1 MKWRSVLMLSAIL
14 IAGISIGVGLRVL
27 RLEKISTTL
36 QSVIP
41 APDARAGRAIYP
53 YSLIPGGVRNSFE
66 LSESIAHDPVL
77 AEHYRDIRP
86 AAMFPLRLVT
96 DTEGYVS
103 YRVGSHIYWTHHLVR
118 IRKGELVLTDGYRM
132 VRGRCGNQIVP
143 AYLRPKGVPTTLDP
157 MEPPPVVFESGYPP
171 VMNVPPAQALLAE
184 KDAPPFPITPA
195 TPGGST
201 PPFWPPVAPASCM
214 VLLRIHSNRHASPC
228 SSRSAHRR
236 RRRGHTGSA
245 HCSAS
250 NTSNRSA
257 RTRNAADGGN
267 RIGLASLRQETALA
281 AKLFNLDLRPSA

>member
-14 IAGISIGVGLRVL
+14 IAGISIGIGLRVL

-36 QSVIP
+36 QSVVP

-66 LSESIAHDPVL
+66 LSQSIAHDPVL

-118 IRKGELVLTDGYRM
+118 IRKGELVLTDGSRM

-184 KDAPPFPITPA
+184 KNAPPLPITPA

-201 PPFWPPVAPASCM
+201 PPAFWPPVAPPVAWCCSGSTQTGTPPPVPPVPPTGGGGGDTPVPPSVPPVTPVTAVPEPGTLLM
-214 VLLRIHSNRHASPC
+214 VATGLGLLLF
-228 SSRSAHRR
+228 
-236 RRRGHTGSA
+236 GK
-245 HCSAS
+245 
-250 NTSNRSA
+250 
-257 RTRNAADGGN
+257 
-267 RIGLASLRQETALA
+267 
-281 AKLFNLDLRPSA
+281 KLL

>member
-27 RLEKISTTL
+27 RLEKISINL
-36 QSVIP
+36 QSVVP

-118 IRKGELVLTDGYRM
+118 IRKGELVLTDGFRM

-143 AYLRPKGVPTTLDP
+143 AYLRPKGIPTTLDP

-195 TPGGST
+195 TPAGST
-201 PPFWPPVAPASCM
+201 PPFWPPVAPPVAWCCSGSTQTGTPPPVPPVPPTGGGGGDTPVPPTVPPITPVTAVPEPGTLLM
-214 VLLRIHSNRHASPC
+214 VATGLGLLLF
-228 SSRSAHRR
+228 
-236 RRRGHTGSA
+236 GK
-245 HCSAS
+245 
-250 NTSNRSA
+250 
-257 RTRNAADGGN
+257 
-267 RIGLASLRQETALA
+267 
-281 AKLFNLDLRPSA
+281 KLL

>member
-1 MKWRSVLMLSAIL
+1 MKWRSVLVFSAIL

-36 QSVIP
+36 QSVAP
-41 APDARAGRAIYP
+41 APDARASRAIYP

-132 VRGRCGNQIVP
+132 IRGRCGNQIVP
-143 AYLRPKGVPTTLDP
+143 AYLRPKGTPTTLDP

-171 VMNVPPAQALLAE
+171 VLNVPPAQAQLAE
-184 KDAPPFPITPA
+184 KEAPPFPITPT
-195 TPGGST
+195 TPGGGT
-201 PPFWPPVAPASCM
+201 PPAYWPPVAPPVAWCCSGSTQTAGTPPPVPPTGGGGDTPVPPAPPPATPVTPVPETGTLLM
-214 VLLRIHSNRHASPC
+214 VGA
-228 SSRSAHRR
+228 
-236 RRRGHTGSA
+236 
-245 HCSAS
+245 
-250 NTSNRSA
+250 
-257 RTRNAADGGN
+257 
-267 RIGLASLRQETALA
+267 GLAVLVLGK
-281 AKLFNLDLRPSA
+281 KLL